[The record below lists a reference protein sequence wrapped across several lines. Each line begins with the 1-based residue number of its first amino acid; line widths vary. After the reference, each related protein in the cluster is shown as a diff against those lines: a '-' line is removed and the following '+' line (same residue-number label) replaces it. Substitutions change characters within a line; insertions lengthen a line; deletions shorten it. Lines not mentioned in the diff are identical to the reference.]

1 MALTKIITQGITD
14 DDVTAVKINDGAVTA
29 AKLASG
35 VGGKILQ
42 VLTTTDNTVRT
53 TSSTSFVTASNTL
66 SIDITPSSTS
76 SKIFVMVS
84 TTLRIDNNAAQ
95 ACLTVYRES
104 TNLGNAEGLGN
115 AYSDNAQALWT
126 PSAISVL
133 DSPSSTSE
141 LTYQV
146 YLRTTNG
153 SISARINQ
161 GSRGTITIFEV
172 SG

>member
-1 MALTKIITQGITD
+1 MAVSKITTPFSLNASG
-14 DDVTAVKINDGAVTA
+14 TASNTTFLRGDGAWAVP
-29 AKLASG
+29 SDN
-35 VGGKILQ
+35 GKILQ

-161 GSRGTITIFEV
+161 GSRGTMTIFEV